1 MKILLVEDDE
11 ILVASLAAD
20 LTSQN
25 YVVEVVT
32 DGKTGWEYAQAT
44 QYDLIVLD
52 VNLPGVDGIT
62 LCRQLRQANYEGP
75 ILLLT
80 AKGDSNYKI
89 EGLDA
94 GADDY
99 VVKPCPTE
107 ELSARIRALLRRPR
121 EISSPILQWGA
132 LQLDP
137 RTCQVY
143 YADND
148 ISLSP
153 KEYGLLELFLRNPQ
167 RVFSSTVLL
176 ERLWGFDEMPG
187 EETIRSHIKRLRR
200 KLKSAGADEV
210 IENIYGMGYRLM
222 PAPSASVA
230 SPTDAE
236 VASQG
241 KHPEANAAV
250 VIEAE
255 ATSPTSPTVMS
266 AASPEAAAPVM
277 TEVAAQA
284 AARNAAIAALEQFS
298 DVIAER
304 LAILQ
309 TAATAL
315 ETASLS
321 DELRQEA
328 QLAAHKLVGSLGM
341 FGLNEGSRLSQ
352 DIEIGLQKD
361 PATVDSYQ
369 LTAWIYQLRRDLGA
383 VLGVATDK
391 TEPTEPTEPSV
402 DRADI
407 KIDNPKEAAQP
418 QVDVGKSPEASLPPI
433 LVISTD
439 SDLLAGLKVRAQQ
452 ALQVI
457 QVETPLQAQQQLSQK
472 PFSQHQAGALL
483 LDMESVSGASD
494 VQSFLTNVA
503 NTHPNLSVIV
513 LPRQDTFEA
522 RLEVARYSSCTFLSR
537 TTPISQIVDG
547 LLEMYQRRC
556 ASSFHILVVD
566 DDPVILKTL
575 QQQLPPWGLQVT
587 TLEDSRSLWEV
598 LPQLKPDLLIL
609 DVEMPHVDGIELC
622 QVIRGDRHWE
632 SLPILFLTARRD
644 AKTVQQIFQAGA
656 DDYIAKP
663 FAEPELVTRIL
674 NRLERQ
680 RLNQKLAIVDP
691 ITGLIT
697 EQQALRDISRDLAIA
712 QRYRQPYCLAMIAV
726 ESPAISSARG
736 QSWLGEQIICNIAN
750 VLSQR
755 LRQEDLVTQTAA
767 NVFLLGLYGIHKQSV
782 EGRLKTLV
790 QELHEVTLKSLPDNT
805 IALSF
810 QIGLAASPE
819 DGKSISTL
827 RHLAQAWLE

>member
-52 VNLPGVDGIT
+52 VNLPGMNGIT
-62 LCRQLRQANYEGP
+62 LCRQLRQADYDGP

-80 AKGDSNYKI
+80 AKGDSSYKI

-121 EISSPILQWGA
+121 EIASPILQWGL

-137 RTCQVY
+137 TTCQVY
-143 YADND
+143 FANNN

-167 RVFSSTVLL
+167 RVFSSTALL

-222 PAPSASVA
+222 PAPSAAVIAPS
-230 SPTDAE
+230 DAGE
-236 VASQG
+236 TSSQIT
-241 KHPEANAAV
+241 HPEAATAAPDSV
-250 VIEAE
+250 SQTLHPLNVSSPAEDTPEAVE
-255 ATSPTSPTVMS
+255 TAAQS
-266 AASPEAAAPVM
+266 AARS
-277 TEVAAQA
+277 
-284 AARNAAIAALEQFS
+284 AAIAALGQFS
-298 DVIAER
+298 NVIVER

-309 TAATAL
+309 NAAAALKTAN
-315 ETASLS
+315 LS
-321 DELRQEA
+321 EELCEEA

-341 FGLNEGSRLSQ
+341 FGLTEGSRLSQ
-352 DIEIGLQKD
+352 EIETGLQQGPAVVD
-361 PATVDSYQ
+361 GYLLSAWVSQLRQDLESALGMTLGETTVPAAAPATKVPTDDNSESAHSQ
-369 LTAWIYQLRRDLGA
+369 TGSLESSAAPLP
-383 VLGVATDK
+383 VL
-391 TEPTEPTEPSV
+391 
-402 DRADI
+402 
-407 KIDNPKEAAQP
+407 
-418 QVDVGKSPEASLPPI
+418 
-433 LVISTD
+433 LVISID
-439 SDLLAGLKVRAQQ
+439 ADLLNELVVSAQQ
-452 ALQVI
+452 RLQVV
-457 QVETPLQAQQQLSQK
+457 QAGDLLQAQQQLA
-472 PFSQHQAGALL
+472 QAHLDALL
-483 LDMESVSGASD
+483 LDMEILSS
-494 VQSFLTNVA
+494 QPQMQQFLTKLA
-503 NTHPNLSVIV
+503 KTHPNLALLV

-522 RLEVARYSSCTFLSR
+522 RLEVARYSSCTFLPR
-537 TTPISQIVDG
+537 TTPIPDIVDS
-547 LLEMYQRRC
+547 LLDIHQRLC
-556 ASSFHILVVD
+556 SSNFHILVVD
-566 DDPVILKTL
+566 DDPIILRAL
-575 QQQLPPWGLQVT
+575 EEQLPPWGLRVT
-587 TLEDSRSLWEV
+587 TLEDPRYLWAV
-598 LPQLKPDLLIL
+598 LPQQKPDLLML

-622 QVIRGDRHWE
+622 RVIRSDRQWE

-644 AKTVQQIFQAGA
+644 AETVQQLFQAGA

-680 RLNQKLAIVDP
+680 RLTQKLAVVDP
-691 ITGLIT
+691 MTGLIT

-712 QRYRQPYCLAMIAV
+712 QRYRQPYCLAMIVV
-726 ESPAISSARG
+726 ELPELSPAQE
-736 QSWLGEQIICNIAN
+736 QSWLDGQIIYSLANI
-750 VLSQR
+750 LSQR
-755 LRQEDLVTQTAA
+755 LRQEDLVTQTAPNA
-767 NVFLLGLYGIHKQSV
+767 FLLGMYGIHKQPA

-790 QELHEVTLKSLPDNT
+790 KELYKVTLKALPENT
-805 IALSF
+805 VALSF
-810 QIGLAASPE
+810 QIGLAAAPE
-819 DGKSISTL
+819 EGKSISLL
-827 RHLAQAWLE
+827 RQLAEVRLRQVVSSKADH